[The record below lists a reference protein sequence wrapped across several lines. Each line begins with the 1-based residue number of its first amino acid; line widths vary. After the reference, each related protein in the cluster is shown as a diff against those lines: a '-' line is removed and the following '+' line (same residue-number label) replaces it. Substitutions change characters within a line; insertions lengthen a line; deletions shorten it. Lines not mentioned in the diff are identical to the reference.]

1 MKRFLSLLLV
11 LLVCLL
17 PLSVF
22 AEEAGTVLE
31 DYDPM
36 WVLAEPYGFKFGG
49 AFSYDD
55 MRNQV
60 FMDFLARHFNSL
72 TCCNETKAYSLLD
85 EWASKSAKDGMPCMS
100 YSRADAMI
108 SPRKTTSASG
118 AMCLSGTLI

>member
-1 MKRFLSLLLV
+1 MKRFLSLLLI

-22 AEEAGTVLE
+22 AEEAGTVSE

-36 WVLAEPYGFKFGG
+36 WELAEPYGFKFGG

-60 FMDFLARHFNSL
+60 FMDFLARHFTSL
-72 TCCNETKAYSLLD
+72 TCCTETKA
-85 EWASKSAKDGMPCMS
+85 
-100 YSRADAMI
+100 
-108 SPRKTTSASG
+108 
-118 AMCLSGTLI
+118 